1 MQVAEYI
8 FCNIFKNNRLY
19 FIACIYIYT
28 QNCFRLFAFRSI
40 FFCSVFFDFDIS
52 SRNKRASRKSFS
64 ICYCSSNTIKI
75 QIGRLLLLKTLF
87 CCAIVRNDVLENSV
101 EYKRIIL
108 RQACRIT
115 TSLIL
120 ISNRNTRNS
129 IYYFNINFY
138 FSIDLFSIC
147 TVLAILY
154 CSCINNACISFE
166 SDNYRSIAE
175 DITETRLFQNQQ
187 QSEKR
192 FCICL
197 LKH

>member
-1 MQVAEYI
+1 MRVAEYI
-8 FCNIFKNNRLY
+8 SCNIFKNDRLY
-19 FIACIYIYT
+19 FITCIFIRT
-28 QNCFRLFAFRSI
+28 QNCFRLLAFRSI
-40 FFCSVFFDFDIS
+40 FFRSVFSGSDIS
-52 SRNKRASRKSFS
+52 SRNKRVSRESSS
-64 ICYCSSNTIKI
+64 IRYCSSNTIRI
-75 QIGRLLLLKTLF
+75 QIDRLLLLKILF
-87 CCAIVRNDVLENSV
+87 CCTIVRSNVLENSV

-108 RQACRIT
+108 QQTCRIT

-120 ISNRNTRNS
+120 ISNRNARNP
-129 IYYFNINFY
+129 IRYFNINFY